1 MERKRIWWAALLG
14 SLLMSSGLHAQTNY
28 YQGQDTLYCNGF
40 TYLVIN
46 EYDMFY
52 RLRNITNVNLPQPPK
67 YLDGTLIP
75 ALSLRHLYVQV
86 NDPDN
91 QLLYALVRETF
102 TPTELAAWKTSDER
116 LIIQYGVNIDG
127 SVGEVEFEI
136 EMDNPTMCAI
146 PPEKFHALEEK
157 IKQQITFTVPDDY
170 NNIQYIPMMFF
181 LQFED
186 L

>member
-1 MERKRIWWAALLG
+1 MKHFVFTLLG
-14 SLLMSSGLHAQTNY
+14 SLLMSSGLYAQTNY

-67 YLDGTLIP
+67 YLDGTLVP
-75 ALSLRHLYVQV
+75 AFSLHHLYVQV
-86 NDPDN
+86 NDTDN

-102 TPTELAAWKTSDER
+102 TPAELAAWKTSEER

-136 EMDNPTMCAI
+136 EIDNPTMCAI

-170 NNIQYIPMMFF
+170 NIQYIPVFFF
-181 LQFED
+181 LQFKD